1 MNDLQT
7 SWKGGVGCKQYTR
20 ILHTSQKKYT
30 ARPLR
35 GPDLKN
41 CLQFVFSPWCAH
53 GHDALYIGG
62 PGTLSHFPQC
72 LLPPIMCCRFY
83 VYEGSALI
91 ARMCMRCKEAQEFC
105 RMPPPTEHAI
115 AHRAYFHGNRDSAQ
129 ENKHAER
136 KHAFRFNTTA
146 RVDES
151 LVGFATVHSMRCPA
165 AIHAH
170 AMIPESKKQM
180 TMTTQP
186 SAQRPIVLKRES

>member
-7 SWKGGVGCKQYTR
+7 SWKGGVGCKQYIH
-20 ILHTSQKKYT
+20 ILHTSQKKDT

-53 GHDALYIGG
+53 GHDALYIRG

-91 ARMCMRCKEAQEFC
+91 ACTCMQCKGAQDFC
-105 RMPPPTEHAI
+105 LMPPPTEHAI
-115 AHRAYFHGNRDSAQ
+115 AHRTYFCGNRDSVQ
-129 ENKHAER
+129 ENKNAER
-136 KHAFRFNTTA
+136 KHAFRLDTTA
-146 RVDES
+146 RVDKS
-151 LVGFATVHSMRCPA
+151 LVGFATVHSTVQRLYMR
-165 AIHAH
+165 
-170 AMIPESKKQM
+170 MQ
-180 TMTTQP
+180 
-186 SAQRPIVLKRES
+186 

>member
-7 SWKGGVGCKQYTR
+7 SWKGGVGCKQTAYTHLNLHPYRKRKISLDHCVAQIWR
-20 ILHTSQKKYT
+20 IACNLFSLHGV
-30 ARPLR
+30 RM
-35 GPDLKN
+35 
-41 CLQFVFSPWCAH
+41 
-53 GHDALYIGG
+53 HDAIQIIGG

-91 ARMCMRCKEAQEFC
+91 ACMCMQCKEAQEFC

-151 LVGFATVHSMRCPA
+151 LVGFATVHSTVQRQSMR
-165 AIHAH
+165 
-170 AMIPESKKQM
+170 MQWY
-180 TMTTQP
+180 P
-186 SAQRPIVLKRES
+186 SLKNSWPWPHSQARKDL